1 MNRVYFSVRRPP
13 VGKSEEPR
21 EGGLQGLL
29 GLSPTFVRSTHNP
42 PLPTAPKDVAT
53 LSLTVL
59 KDSESAA
66 RPVGRYLL
74 HAKSYS
80 VSGPCPPLSC
90 GVFALC
96 GILSLSLPLL
106 REMTWVRSAPGEI
119 GRALGKNLVQHFWL
133 CGTRAAPRK
142 EVSRQVAVSGIT

>member
-1 MNRVYFSVRRPP
+1 MCTAQY
-13 VGKSEEPR
+13 
-21 EGGLQGLL
+21 
-29 GLSPTFVRSTHNP
+29 P

-59 KDSESAA
+59 KDPESAA

-80 VSGPCPPLSC
+80 VSGPCPQSLC

-96 GILSLSLPLL
+96 GILSPSLHLDDARNGL
-106 REMTWVRSAPGEI
+106 VQKRCPGEI
-119 GRALGKNLVQHFWL
+119 GKALGKNHV
-133 CGTRAAPRK
+133 
-142 EVSRQVAVSGIT
+142 